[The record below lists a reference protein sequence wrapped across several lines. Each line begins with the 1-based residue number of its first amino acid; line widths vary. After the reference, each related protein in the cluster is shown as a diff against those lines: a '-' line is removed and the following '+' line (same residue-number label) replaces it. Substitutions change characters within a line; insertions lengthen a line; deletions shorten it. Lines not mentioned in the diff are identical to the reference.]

1 MDILIL
7 NGPNLNLL
15 GRREP
20 EIYGSRS
27 FEDYLQELRALFPAD
42 RLLYLQS
49 NHEGALIDA
58 LHEYGFGKVQGIV
71 LNAGGYTHTSVS
83 LCDAVAAIEVP
94 VVEVH
99 ISNIYA
105 REDFRRQSLLA
116 DVCAES
122 IVGQGL
128 DGYRMAVGYLK
139 ASPQPSLEKEGE
151 KE

>member
-83 LCDAVAAIEVP
+83 LRDAVAAIEVP

-105 REDFRRQSLLA
+105 REDFRRHSLLA

-128 DGYRMAVGYLK
+128 DGYRMAVSYLK

>member
-20 EIYGSRS
+20 EIYGSSS
-27 FEDYLQELRALFPAD
+27 FEDYLQELQAQFPAD

-49 NHEGALIDA
+49 NHEGTLIDA
-58 LHEYGFGKVQGIV
+58 LHEYGFGKAQGIV

-83 LCDAVAAIEVP
+83 LHDAVAAIEVP

-105 REDFRRQSLLA
+105 REPFRRQSLLT

-128 DGYRMAVGYLK
+128 DGYRIAIDTIK
-139 ASPQPSLEKEGE
+139 AHAK
-151 KE
+151 